1 MVNDHP
7 LFKLNCFL
15 QNFDDY
21 LATSDAAVV
30 MVHILK

>member
-1 MVNDHP
+1 MII
-7 LFKLNCFL
+7 LYLNCFL